1 MLADLLLLERLSDAD
16 LALLAQAAGVAGTRR
31 RGRAAR
37 LRARPADIDG
47 LLARADVF
55 AALFGD
61 GPFGDG
67 PSGGGPFG
75 GAPPAAALDD
85 ARPAGRAPTGRRPQS
100 APAGAAGPAG
110 AALATAALGAARPD
124 PIVVAGPFMA
134 FAVLLAQTPAIFARL
149 TFVPERVGRRS
160 TVPVFQVDPLREF
173 VADPLRR
180 LFLADLLA
188 SYTHVASGALW
199 VKSRRGWRHRRF
211 SELDPAQFAELIL
224 SVPPEER
231 LVLYRRLGDLTL
243 FLSGVF
249 PDHVSSHPLPPIAV
263 ERLRRA
269 VGGAA
274 SPSGGQELAGGA
286 SVGYGGGASVGYGGG
301 ASGGSRAAPAR
312 PATCA
317 CSNGPAGARTASPGT
332 PPGTASLAS
341 RRCSATWPS
350 TFATLA
356 SS

>member
-16 LALLAQAAGVAGTRR
+16 LALLAQAAGVAGTRQQ
-31 RGRAAR
+31 RAAR

-55 AALFGD
+55 AALFGG

-67 PSGGGPFG
+67 PSGGGPFS

-160 TVPVFQVDPLREF
+160 TVPVFEVDPLREF

-249 PDHVSSHPLPPIAV
+249 PDHVSSRPLPPIAV

-286 SVGYGGGASVGYGGG
+286 SVGYGGGASVGMAAARAA
-301 ASGGSRAAPAR
+301 ASPAAPAR